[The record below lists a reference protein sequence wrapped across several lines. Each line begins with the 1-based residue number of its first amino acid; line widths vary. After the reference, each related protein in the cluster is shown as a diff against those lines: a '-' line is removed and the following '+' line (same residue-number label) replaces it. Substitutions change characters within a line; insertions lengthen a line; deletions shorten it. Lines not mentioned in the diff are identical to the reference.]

1 MNYIQISEKF
11 LHKYDSKL
19 HTYLVQGIQNMSEI
33 EIKPTLF
40 EGRARQP
47 KKSDVR
53 WARLAVLFI

>member
-11 LHKYDSKL
+11 LHKSDSKL
-19 HTYLVQGIQNMSEI
+19 HTYLVQGIQTMSEI

-53 WARLAVLFI
+53 